1 VNILNTPVDVLQAG
15 RKLGGLSQAQNT
27 DNDKS
32 MGFADML
39 KNSINEIN
47 SLQQQSAEM
56 KSTLVTG
63 EVNELHQV
71 MISAEKSSLAFQLTL
86 QIRNKVVEA
95 YQEIMRMQV

>member
-1 VNILNTPVDVLQAG
+1 MNILNTPVDVLQAG

-56 KSTLVTG
+56 KSSLVTG

>member
-1 VNILNTPVDVLQAG
+1 MNILNTPVDVLQAG
-15 RKLGGLSQAQNT
+15 RKLGGLSQAQNN

-39 KNSINEIN
+39 KSSINEIN

-63 EVNELHQV
+63 ELNELHQV

>member
-1 VNILNTPVDVLQAG
+1 VDILNIPVDLLQAG
-15 RKLGGLSQAQNT
+15 RKLGGLSQAENN
-27 DNDKS
+27 DNDKG

-39 KNSINEIN
+39 QNSINEIN
-47 SLQQQSAEM
+47 SLQQQSADL

-63 EVNELHQV
+63 ELDELHQV
-71 MISAEKSSLAFQLTL
+71 MIAAEKSSLSFQLTL

>member
-1 VNILNTPVDVLQAG
+1 MNILNTPVDVLQAG